1 MNCPLYVSVDPR
13 LDAGVY
19 VDRCCRWHTVNNNVT
34 KGVIDTA
41 TATGT
46 VIATATVIDTSANA
60 NAGADAGGEN
70 ASSAANEE
78 TASVFYI
85 YITLS

>member
-1 MNCPLYVSVDPR
+1 MNCPLYLPVDPR
-13 LDAGVY
+13 LDAGVH

-41 TATGT
+41 TATDT
-46 VIATATVIDTSANA
+46 AIATATAMDTSA